1 MSDDIPFERDL
12 EFEYGAV
19 EQVSPLLRRVI
30 AKNPSPFTFTGT
42 GTYIIGQ
49 GNVAVVDPG
58 PLDDAHLAALLT
70 ALDGETVTHILITH
84 THRDHS
90 PLAQS
95 LKQATGAQTYAYGP
109 HGAGRS
115 TGTETTGDVRLD
127 ASGDTDFMPDVT
139 VAHGDVI
146 EGKGWRVE
154 SVFTPGHTS
163 NHMAFALAEEQALLS
178 GDHVMAW
185 STSVIAP
192 PDGNMADYMASLEL
206 VQNRQDRI
214 YWPTHG
220 PAVGKPQQFVRAF
233 ITHRRMREAAIV
245 RQLGDG
251 LHTIPEIVKR
261 IYADVRPELH
271 PAAGMSVLAHME
283 HLVEQGKVATD
294 GAPSIGSEYR
304 LVRGVG

>member
-19 EQVSPLLRRVI
+19 REVSPLLRRVI
-30 AKNPSPFTFTGT
+30 ANNPSPFTFTGT
-42 GTYIIGQ
+42 GTYIIGR

-58 PLDDAHLAALLT
+58 PLDDAHLAALLK

-90 PLAQS
+90 PLAQG
-95 LKQATGAQTYAYGP
+95 LKEATGAKTYAYGP
-109 HGAGRS
+109 HGAGRPARTDAS
-115 TGTETTGDVRLD
+115 GDVRLD
-127 ASGDTDFMPDVT
+127 ASGDTDFVPDVT
-139 VAHGDVI
+139 VDHGDVV
-146 EGKGWRVE
+146 EGRDWRVE
-154 SVFTPGHTS
+154 GVFTPGHTS

-192 PDGNMADYMASLEL
+192 PDGNMADYMASLDL
-206 VQNRQDRI
+206 VQNRDEQI

-220 PAVGKPQQFVRAF
+220 GPVQKPRQFVRAF

-245 RQLGDG
+245 RQLGEG
-251 LHTIPEIVKR
+251 RHTIPDIVKR
-261 IYADVRPELH
+261 IYSEVRPELH

-283 HLVEQGKVATD
+283 HLVEQGKVVTD
-294 GAPSIGSEYR
+294 GAPAIGGDYR
-304 LVRGVG
+304 LV